1 MSEIST
7 KPYML
12 RAIYEWCTD
21 SGYTPYI
28 AVKVNQFCQVPQA
41 FVKNNEIILNISFG
55 ATKGLRLDNEY
66 ISFSAR
72 FGGVAREIYVP
83 MENVMAIYASENGQ
97 GMAFDVQLPADA
109 PSPAVAPA
117 AVPAVAPAVVPTV
130 VPTVAH
136 AAAPATNG
144 SPAPVTAESESMVST
159 NETPSDPEPPKKSG
173 KPTLTRI
180 K

>member
-41 FVKNNEIILNISFG
+41 FVKNNEIVLNISFG
-55 ATKGLRLDNEY
+55 ATKGLKLENDC

-83 MENVMAIYASENGQ
+83 MENIMAIYASENGQ
-97 GMAFDVQLPADA
+97 GMAFDVQLSAATPPAASAIVGTGPAAIASQPSPDVSNSEDA
-109 PSPAVAPA
+109 P
-117 AVPAVAPAVVPTV
+117 
-130 VPTVAH
+130 
-136 AAAPATNG
+136 
-144 SPAPVTAESESMVST
+144 
-159 NETPSDPEPPKKSG
+159 DPEPPKKSG